1 MGKYRMNEPYGYQ
14 EVVGFTSLKSEMD
27 GEMSSNKKTD
37 EQQSAEI
44 KAESEAREKADKQL
58 DARVKA
64 LEEASGGGSSSDIED
79 KVDEL
84 EQAVNT
90 LNGTGEGSVKK
101 TAEDAA
107 AAAVNQVVD
116 DAPEMY
122 DTLREVATYIA
133 TSEEEK
139 TEMKNS
145 ISSLEDAMDDKADK
159 SDLEDVQ
166 VAVSGKAD
174 SENVYTRAEV
184 DETVASV
191 EEEISAFSSDIASLN
206 AKDDELQGEINSK
219 AAQSEL
225 EALSG
230 NVYTK
235 DEADG
240 KFLTEHQDIS
250 GLATKEQVA
259 EVDEKVDAI
268 DLTSYATQ
276 EWVGEQGFA
285 TEEWVNEQGF
295 IKEQQSLDGYATEE
309 WVEEQGYL
317 KEHQDLSEYA
327 TTTAVTAAIAAA
339 VAIIDA
345 KDGEQDD
352 AIAEKANV
360 SDVYTKAEIDGADF
374 ATEAYVSEAVEKVV
388 GAAPENFDTLKEIAD
403 ALADLKVVD
412 VPAVEGEHYTQE
424 EIDAA
429 EPGDD
434 AYGKTT
440 DDWKVEPVEEVS
452 HNMTIAE
459 FVNTM
464 MQEVNEKPEVNALN
478 EKVNALE
485 NALKR
490 VDANAYQTMMN
501 DLEVL
506 DTLKDANSVTITE
519 GTIADIV
526 VPETTRSKT
535 INGELDPNSTVS
547 LTSRYGLTINN
558 SGSETTNVEINAPAV
573 EGYNAATVTLNG
585 GEYDTITLT
594 DASLTTNTAAT
605 IQNVVITEE
614 TTKALTIN
622 AMFED
627 GATVTSYSDAPITLT
642 NKNAEGEEA
651 SITINASGSTVTLS
665 GGKWEVVEGSFSD
678 DTLIIKKFAKI
689 KDLTVT
695 KGNVIVE
702 VPRQSDIASVITG
715 NIDIAEGYTIDYNK
729 VDVTQDNMSALK
741 GTAECTLQGDITTT
755 TAFVAPLSPAWDT
768 VWNLNGHTME
778 VNTTG
783 GRGGLMVRY
792 SSSVEFNGPGTFR
805 NNTDYGVWLASTGG
819 TLTINGG
826 TFEAKTH
833 VVYAQQGVITINGGV
848 FKFVDPDNEEK
859 DENGNFK
866 FLVNCLDSSYS
877 SKTANV
883 IIKGG
888 KFYGW
893 NPSASYGEPNAPANF
908 VAAGFHVVETVEDG
922 MNVYEV
928 VED

>member
-107 AAAVNQVVD
+107 AAAVKEVVD

-122 DTLREVATYIA
+122 DTLKEVADYIES
-133 TSEEEK
+133 SEEDK
-139 TEMKNS
+139 AEMQNS
-145 ISSLEDAMDDKADK
+145 ISNLE
-159 SDLEDVQ
+159 S
-166 VAVSGKAD
+166 AVSGKAD

-184 DETVASV
+184 DETVAGI
-191 EEEISAFSSDIASLN
+191 EEEMSAFSSDVASLN
-206 AKDDELQGEINSK
+206 TKDEELQGEIDLK
-219 AAQSEL
+219 AAQIDL

-360 SDVYTKAEIDGADF
+360 SDVYTKAE
-374 ATEAYVSEAVEKVV
+374 TEAYVSEAVEKVV

-506 DTLKDANSVTITE
+506 HTLKDANSVTITE

-922 MNVYEV
+922 MKVYEV

>member
-90 LNGTGEGSVKK
+90 LNGSGEGSVKK

-107 AAAVNQVVD
+107 AAAVKEVVD

-122 DTLREVATYIA
+122 DTLKEVADYIES
-133 TSEEEK
+133 SEEDK
-139 TEMKNS
+139 AEMQNS
-145 ISSLEDAMDDKADK
+145 ISNLE
-159 SDLEDVQ
+159 S
-166 VAVSGKAD
+166 AVSGKAD
-174 SENVYTRAEV
+174 ADS
-184 DETVASV
+184 
-191 EEEISAFSSDIASLN
+191 
-206 AKDDELQGEINSK
+206 
-219 AAQSEL
+219 
-225 EALSG
+225 
-230 NVYTK
+230 VYTK
-235 DEADG
+235 EA
-240 KFLTEHQDIS
+240 
-250 GLATKEQVA
+250 
-259 EVDEKVDAI
+259 VDEKVADLATQNALDEEIQRATSAETKLEESIAAIVVPSIDGLAPESALTELEEAIEEENHRAVSAETELRETIDAI
-268 DLTSYATQ
+268 VIPSTD
-276 EWVGEQGFA
+276 GFA
-285 TEEWVNEQGF
+285 PESALTELEEAIEEESQRAISAETKLEESIAAIVVPS
-295 IKEQQSLDGYATEE
+295 IDGLAPESALTEL
-309 WVEEQGYL
+309 EEAIETESQRAISA
-317 KEHQDLSEYA
+317 ETDLREAIEAIDMSEYA
-327 TTTAVTAAIAAA
+327 TTEQVENEINTAIAA
-339 VAIIDA
+339 I
-345 KDGEQDD
+345 
-352 AIAEKANV
+352 
-360 SDVYTKAEIDGADF
+360 EIPSVKGLAS
-374 ATEAYVSEAVEKVV
+374 EEYVDEEIGKVV
-388 GAAPENFDTLKEIAD
+388 GAAPENFDTLKEFAD
-403 ALADLKVVD
+403 ALAELKVVD
-412 VPAVEGEHYTQE
+412 QPAVEGEHYTQE
-424 EIDAA
+424 ECDEYNTSHGL

-434 AYGKTT
+434 GYITT
-440 DDWKVEPVEEVS
+440 DDWKVEPQAEVS
-452 HNMTIAE
+452 HNMTIGE
-459 FVNTM
+459 FVNTAM
-464 MQEVNEKPEVNALN
+464 ESVNEKPEVNALN

-605 IQNVVITEE
+605 VQNIVITEE

-622 AMFED
+622 AMFES
-627 GATVTSYSDAPITLT
+627 GATVTSYSDAPITIT

-922 MNVYEV
+922 MKVYEV

>member
-107 AAAVNQVVD
+107 AAAVKEVVD

-122 DTLREVATYIA
+122 DTLKEVADYIES
-133 TSEEEK
+133 SEEDK
-139 TEMKNS
+139 AEMQNS
-145 ISSLEDAMDDKADK
+145 ISNLE
-159 SDLEDVQ
+159 S
-166 VAVSGKAD
+166 AVSGKAD

-184 DETVASV
+184 DETVAGI
-191 EEEISAFSSDIASLN
+191 EEEMSAFSSDIASLN
-206 AKDDELQGEINSK
+206 TKDEELQGEIDLK
-219 AAQSEL
+219 AAQIDL

>member
-1 MGKYRMNEPYGYQ
+1 MVKQRMNEPWGYQ
-14 EVVGFTSLKSEMD
+14 ESNGYMSEKTMLD
-27 GEMSSNKKTD
+27 NKMAESKENDKKELADIETLKKTKVD
-37 EQQSAEI
+37 GATYNKNAKKIILTANGKAVASIDATDFVKDGMVESVELVDGTILKITFNTESGKEVITIDLKELFDKDAYYTKEDVDGLLEEKANLSDFNTLSDKVDANEQNIETKLSQDDFDAF
-44 KAESEAREKADKQL
+44 KTDNDAKFDEKADKTE
-58 DARVKA
+58 
-64 LEEASGGGSSSDIED
+64 LEEYA
-79 KVDEL
+79 K
-84 EQAVNT
+84 
-90 LNGTGEGSVKK
+90 
-101 TAEDAA
+101 DA
-107 AAAVNQVVD
+107 
-116 DAPEMY
+116 
-122 DTLREVATYIA
+122 
-133 TSEEEK
+133 
-139 TEMKNS
+139 
-145 ISSLEDAMDDKADK
+145 
-159 SDLEDVQ
+159 DVQ
-166 VAVSGKAD
+166 TALSAKAD
-174 SENVYTRAEV
+174 S
-184 DETVASV
+184 DS
-191 EEEISAFSSDIASLN
+191 
-206 AKDDELQGEINSK
+206 
-219 AAQSEL
+219 
-225 EALSG
+225 
-230 NVYTK
+230 VYTK
-235 DEADG
+235 QEADE

-250 GLATKEQVA
+250 GLATKEEVA
-259 EVDEKVDAI
+259 AVDEKVDAI

-317 KEHQDLSEYA
+317 KEHQDLSDYA

-352 AIAEKANV
+352 AIAEKANI
-360 SDVYTKAEIDGADF
+360 SDVYTKAEIDEADF

-558 SGSETTNVEINAPAV
+558 SGSETTNVEISGPAV

-585 GEYDTITLT
+585 GVYDTITLT

-605 IQNVVITEE
+605 VQNVVITEE

-877 SKTANV
+877 SGTANV

-922 MNVYEV
+922 MKVYEV
-928 VED
+928 VAD